1 MTTDSVTNI
10 AESVDESISNFVTY
24 LHEIIVKLLSQR
36 SSSGGQQFVTIGL
49 SGGSLI
55 KQLSTELI
63 KRKETFGPLVPRL
76 KFLFCDER
84 FVPLNHEDSTYAGY
98 VKLFDELN
106 ISKEENVYAIKADA
120 ESVEACAAEY
130 ETRLR
135 PLLNS
140 NHGFDILIMGMGPDG
155 HTCSLFPGHK
165 LFAERDKRLVAP
177 ISDSPKP
184 PPSRVTLTLEHI
196 NKSSYL
202 LFCAY
207 GESKAD
213 MLRRILKEHDQ
224 SLPSACVQP
233 DSPATGVLKWFIDRP
248 AAKLL

>member
-1 MTTDSVTNI
+1 MTDVTNI
-10 AESVDESISNFVTY
+10 AESVDESIAIFVTY
-24 LHEIIVKLLSQR
+24 LHEIIRKLL
-36 SSSGGQQFVTIGL
+36 GQYTEGQFVTIGL

-55 KQLSTELI
+55 KQLSSELL
-63 KRKETFGPLVPRL
+63 KRKDTFGPLVPRL

-84 FVPLNHEDSTYAGY
+84 FVPLNHEDSTYLGY
-98 VKLFDELN
+98 AQLFAELGVA
-106 ISKEENVYAIKADA
+106 KENVYAIKADA
-120 ESVEACAAEY
+120 ESVEACAVDY
-130 ETRLR
+130 EARLR
-135 PLLNS
+135 PLLNA
-140 NHGFDILIMGMGPDG
+140 NRAFDILIMGMGPDG

-165 LFAERDKRLVAP
+165 LFTERDQRLVAP

-207 GESKAD
+207 GESKAE
-213 MLRRILKEHDQ
+213 MLRRIIKEQDR

-233 DSPATGVLKWFIDRP
+233 ALPHGVLKWFIDRP
-248 AAKLL
+248 AAKLLL

>member
-1 MTTDSVTNI
+1 MADNQVTNI
-10 AESVDESISNFVTY
+10 AESVDESISFFVTY
-24 LHEIIVKLLSQR
+24 LHEIIVKLLSQYT
-36 SSSGGQQFVTIGL
+36 SGQFVTIGL

-63 KRKETFGPLVPRL
+63 KRKETFSPLVPRL

-84 FVPLNHEDSTYAGY
+84 FVPLNHEDSTYFGY

-106 ISKEENVYAIKADA
+106 ISKENVYAIKADA
-120 ESVEACAAEY
+120 ESVEACAIDY

-140 NHGFDILIMGMGPDG
+140 NQGFDILIMGMGPDG

-165 LFAERDKRLVAP
+165 LFTENDKRLVAP

-207 GESKAD
+207 GESKAE
-213 MLRRILKEHDQ
+213 MLRRILKEHDK
-224 SLPSACVQP
+224 SLPSASVQP
-233 DSPATGVLKWFIDRP
+233 ALPNGVLKWFIDRP